1 MNFRISNGIL
11 LMLLSSACASRS
23 RSLALGGSSGFVIGA
38 TSGSIVAHGDNVNR
52 QISNTLI
59 GAGIGLGVGLLSS
72 YLLHNYV
79 EERIENL
86 TYEEDE
92 RIRFGDLPP
101 NPFSPSN
108 QINKPK
114 RNK

>member
-1 MNFRISNGIL
+1 MICKLSNGLIL
-11 LMLLSSACASRS
+11 IFLSACASRS
-23 RSLALGGSSGFVIGA
+23 RSLALGGASGFVIGA
-38 TSGSIVAHGDNVNR
+38 ASGSIAKHGDNVNR

-72 YLLHNYV
+72 YLLHDYV
-79 EERIENL
+79 EERIEIL
-86 TYEEDE
+86 KYEEDD

-114 RNK
+114 RAK